1 MDGTRGG
8 GSKRGRG
15 TVCVVAWL
23 RRRKREGG
31 REEDG
36 EEKKRLCRDG
46 EDVTGAQRKKKS
58 KDRWGFVDSA
68 RRKAG

>member
-1 MDGTRGG
+1 MCCCLAAEEEEG
-8 GSKRGRG
+8 
-15 TVCVVAWL
+15 
-23 RRRKREGG
+23 EGG

-68 RRKAG
+68 RRKTG